1 MTAYLENE
9 IIQWAHEKG
18 ILGDNG
24 KGTIIGQ
31 AGKMMEEHNE
41 VVLAL
46 LSKDKDNLQSEIGD
60 LYVTCVI
67 LASMHDL
74 KMSDCILSAFK
85 KIASRTGVMI
95 NGQFVKDKH
104 NTSVSCGG

>member
-1 MTAYLENE
+1 MSAYLEEE
-9 IIQWAHEKG
+9 ILDWAHDKG
-18 ILGDNG
+18 ILGA
-24 KGTIIGQ
+24 KGRGTVLGQ
-31 AGKMMEEHNE
+31 TAKMMEEHSE
-41 VVLAL
+41 VILAL
-46 LSKDKDNLQSEIGD
+46 LAKDKENLKSEIGD

-95 NGQFVKDKH
+95 NGQFVKDKQI
-104 NTSVSCGG
+104 TAISGG